1 MILMQQGTD
10 FTEAEK
16 VLFSQLFGGGDY
28 PVVSTEYEVGK
39 SSFVVGNAEN
49 NERLLDKL
57 MPLKGGRR
65 KVENKDLLQMMHM
78 QAQLIDEIYV

>member
-1 MILMQQGTD
+1 M
-10 FTEAEK
+10 
-16 VLFSQLFGGGDY
+16 
-28 PVVSTEYEVGK
+28 VSPEYQVGQ

-49 NERLLDKL
+49 NERVLNQI
-57 MPLKGGRR
+57 MPLKVSRR